1 MPASNPN
8 TPPQP
13 NTPPEH
19 DDLPPNSDN
28 PLRRKALHRLI
39 GAAVLVLIGV
49 LVLPWVFDA
58 KPPELSPDIQ
68 LHIEGKAEGD
78 TTTQDAT
85 VLAQADSKPATPTI
99 APKAAKPAQP
109 KPKPEPAQ
117 KPEPEPE
124 PKPKSDPKPEP
135 KQKPKPEAKPQ
146 PKPKPKPKKQPKT
159 LDELIAQ
166 RTKKPAAPK
175 PKPKSSAKTVTA
187 NQFPA
192 KGRFVVQVGAY
203 TEAARVR
210 KVRQTL
216 TKAGLKNYIQNVEVK
231 GKTITRVRL
240 GPFTTRKQ
248 LQAAAAK
255 ARALGFNPKLYSL

>member
-1 MPASNPN
+1 MASTDKN

-13 NTPPEH
+13 ETPPEY
-19 DDLPPNSDN
+19 DDLQPNTAN

-39 GAAVLVLIGV
+39 GAAVLVLAGV

-58 KPPELSPDIQ
+58 QPPELSPDIR
-68 LHIEGKAEGD
+68 LHIESDAAPNA
-78 TTTQDAT
+78 TNPDAT
-85 VLAQADSKPATPTI
+85 VLAQADSQPAAPTVAPKPAKVEATQT
-99 APKAAKPAQP
+99 AAAQPEPEPQP
-109 KPKPEPAQ
+109 KPKPT
-117 KPEPEPE
+117 
-124 PKPKSDPKPEP
+124 PKPEP
-135 KQKPKPEAKPQ
+135 KPEPKPKPEAKPQ
-146 PKPKPKPKKQPKT
+146 PKPKPKPKT

-175 PKPKSSAKTVTA
+175 PKPKSKSSAKTVTA
-187 NQFPA
+187 NQFPE

-216 TKAGLKNYIQNVEVK
+216 SKAGLKNYIQNIESK

-255 ARALGFNPKLYSL
+255 ARTLGFNPKLYSL